1 MVQQN
6 TSFDTLA
13 AFQEFGA
20 LALTDGP
27 EPVRV
32 NINYITPSYFDLLG
46 TKMQLAGGFGQKRT
60 AGAMPMR

>member
-1 MVQQN
+1 MIQQN

-20 LALTDGP
+20 LALTDGT

-32 NINYITPSYFDLLG
+32 NINAIHLVAAS
-46 TKMQLAGGFGQKRT
+46 
-60 AGAMPMR
+60 